1 MLYPCDAN
9 QTAQLT
15 AAMASCPGVSYLRL
29 TRGRTPVIYQA
40 EENFTVGGSRVL
52 CSLAA
57 DLVTIAAA
65 GITVPEALAAADQL
79 AARGISAR
87 VIDVY
92 SVKPVDAVTLR
103 EAAADTGRVVT
114 VEDHWPEG
122 GLGDA
127 VLEVFAD
134 GTGPLPAVR
143 KLAVRE
149 MPGSARPDDQLA
161 DAGIDARSIA
171 TAAEAL
177 VKS

>member
-1 MLYPCDAN
+1 M
-9 QTAQLT
+9 
-15 AAMASCPGVSYLRL
+15 
-29 TRGRTPVIYQA
+29 
-40 EENFTVGGSRVL
+40 
-52 CSLAA
+52 
-57 DLVTIAAA
+57 TIAAA

-171 TAAEAL
+171 TAAETL